1 MLHIICGIAD
11 DLNNH
16 MLQALPFL
24 CCSTLRGKNMKC
36 LYCKIDNDRV
46 INSRPSEDGMTIK
59 RRRECLDCGRR
70 YTTYE
75 RVEESPV
82 KVVKKDGSRVE
93 FDRKKI
99 MSGLEKSCEKRPV
112 SSETLDNIVSE
123 IELSIYEKFDREVDS
138 KYIGSMVVKKLK
150 SVDQV
155 AYVRFASVYREFK
168 DVTEFIDELKP
179 FLDQIA
185 KEKKTKKK
193 K

>member
-1 MLHIICGIAD
+1 
-11 DLNNH
+11 
-16 MLQALPFL
+16 
-24 CCSTLRGKNMKC
+24 MKC